1 MHVFLVALVAGV
13 TIGSLYG
20 LIGIGYTVIF
30 NATRVFNL
38 AQGDLV
44 MLGIMSSYFTL
55 DVLKWNEWETVV
67 TVLPFVTAVAVL
79 EERTVVRPFLRW
91 RDGSGGSGIG
101 WFIST
106 LGFSLVIET
115 VVNLL
120 FGTHSI
126 VAIPSPLS
134 IGGFRFGTVIIGYR
148 QMLVVGTF
156 VVMIILLELFYGRT
170 WTGRAMRATAED
182 RDAGSLTGI
191 NPARMS
197 ASAFALG
204 GLLAAVAGLVIAP
217 ITFSDPSVGLNYTL
231 KGFLALA
238 IGGFGSIRGA
248 IAGGLL
254 LGVGEQ
260 VWDLYL
266 GSNYVVVAG
275 LVILLAILALRPEGM
290 FRITVARA
298 V

>member
-79 EERTVVRPFLRW
+79 EERTVVRPFLRR

-106 LGFSLVIET
+106 LGFSLMIET

-204 GLLAAVAGLVIAP
+204 GVLAAVAGLVIAP

-260 VWDLYL
+260 VWDLYF
-266 GSNYVVVAG
+266 GSNYEVVAG
-275 LVILLAILALRPEGM
+275 LAILLAILALRPEGL